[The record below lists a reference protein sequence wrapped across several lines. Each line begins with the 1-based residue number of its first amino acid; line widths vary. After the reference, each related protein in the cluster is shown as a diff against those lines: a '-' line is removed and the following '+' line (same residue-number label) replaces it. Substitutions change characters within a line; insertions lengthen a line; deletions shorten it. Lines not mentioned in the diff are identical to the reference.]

1 MVILRQNLPG
11 YDAISPYDVVLNTQD
26 GLLYW
31 SDAKRNVIS
40 GMHLDGT
47 NIGVIVNDSI
57 QKPRHL
63 AVASEHRLI
72 CSLGL
77 FLLIIACS
85 CQVKFFY
92 YMKD

>member
-1 MVILRQNLPG
+1 MVNLLVSFLILVISMKLKQVLHLLQMVILRQNLPG
-11 YDAISPYDVVLNTQD
+11 YDAISPYDLVLSPQD

-47 NIGVIVNDSI
+47 NIGVIINDSL

-63 AVASEHRLI
+63 AVASESR
-72 CSLGL
+72 
-77 FLLIIACS
+77 
-85 CQVKFFY
+85 
-92 YMKD
+92 